1 KKPFPR
7 GPLLR
12 EAALAMMF
20 ARGTPSMADKR
31 ENSVLFSLRELRQIE
46 DDRVKSEEQAI
57 RQREEDE
64 RARVVAEQR
73 RIREEE
79 EQRRLEIE
87 RAERARIDA
96 EEARRHEAAVRLEE
110 GERKARV
117 EAQARLEEQ
126 RLKLEI
132 EARAREASTRKA
144 KILVASTAIAVVIAI
159 TGVFAYRALKE
170 REAAAAA
177 AEKQRKINEEIQTRI
192 NDLQTRMD
200 SELAASRH
208 IDDENKALLA
218 DLNKAKNAEEVKR
231 INEQIERNNAEK
243 ARRQAEMERLR
254 VERAKLP
261 VKAANCQNSNDP
273 FCGMSN

>member
-1 KKPFPR
+1 
-7 GPLLR
+7 
-12 EAALAMMF
+12 
-20 ARGTPSMADKR
+20 MADKR

-46 DDRVKSEEQAI
+46 EDRVKSEEQAI

-64 RARVVAEQR
+64 RARVAAEQR
-73 RIREEE
+73 RIREAE
-79 EQRRLEIE
+79 EQRQLDIE
-87 RAERARIDA
+87 RAERARLDA
-96 EEARRHEAAVRLEE
+96 EETRRHEAAVRLEE

-144 KILVASTAIAVVIAI
+144 KILVASTAIAFVIVGI
-159 TGVFAYRALKE
+159 TGVFAYRALQA
-170 REAAAAA
+170 REAAAAS

-200 SELAASRH
+200 NELAASRQ
-208 IDDENKALLA
+208 IDDENKTLLA

-231 INEQIERNNAEK
+231 INEQMERNNAEK

-254 VERAKLP
+254 LERAKLP